1 MKTLQALLALFA
13 FAFLPLR
20 AASLDD
26 LTYTTTDGEVTI
38 TDCNEGATGELVIPA
53 TIDGNPVTSIG
64 RYAFFFTSLTSI
76 TIPYG
81 VTSIGSGAFSMCG
94 SLTSITI
101 PNSVTSI
108 GGGAFYEC
116 RSLFRITIPDG
127 VTSIGSGAFRECD
140 SLTSITIP
148 DGVTSIGEAAFAG
161 CLRLKS
167 INVTNRNVN
176 FTDVNGVLFDAEME
190 LLLAYPAGKNDLS
203 YNIPNSVTS
212 IGVSA
217 FEGCTVVNE
226 CPNLTSI
233 TIPDSVTSIGDAAFL
248 GCYSLTSI
256 RFQGVAPTMGS
267 GVFSGVSA
275 GAQAYVWNE
284 FADSFGGFGNTWE
297 GLAVAIQIPPSLA
310 DLTYTTTNG
319 KVTITDCDEAATGEL
334 VIPPTVG
341 GNPVTWIG
349 YSAFEDCTSLT
360 SIIIPDSVT
369 SIDYYTF
376 YGCTSLT
383 SITIGNSVT
392 SIGHDAF
399 GYCTSLTSI
408 IIPDSVTSIDDYA
421 FEDCTSLTSIRFQ
434 GIAPTMGFNVFNG
447 LPEEAK
453 AYVSNEVADS
463 FGGFGSTWEGLTLV
477 IEAIIT
483 DCGFVNATTFFIE
496 FEPAGAGYQV
506 MSSPTL
512 GFGNAVE
519 VTPTLQPTGESDNRF
534 EFTASGSRNFYRLEP
549 TE

>member
-1 MKTLQALLALFA
+1 MKPLQALLAILVC
-13 FAFLPLR
+13 AFLPLN

-26 LTYTTTDGEVTI
+26 LLYTTTNGEVTI
-38 TDCNEGATGELVIPA
+38 TSCDTFATGELVIPN

-64 RYAFFFTSLTSI
+64 DEAFLFTSLTSI
-76 TIPYG
+76 TIPD
-81 VTSIGSGAFSMCG
+81 
-94 SLTSITI
+94 
-101 PNSVTSI
+101 SVTSI
-108 GGGAFYEC
+108 GYGAFAFC
-116 RSLFRITIPDG
+116 GLTSITIPDG
-127 VTSIGSGAFRECD
+127 VTSIGVVAFYECGSLSRITIPDSVTSIGGGAFVRCD

-267 GVFSGVSA
+267 SVFSGVSA

-310 DLTYTTTNG
+310 DLTYTTTND

-334 VIPPTVG
+334 VIPPTIE
-341 GNPVTWIG
+341 GNPVTSIG
-349 YSAFEDCTSLT
+349 DFAFAACRSLT
-360 SIIIPDSVT
+360 RITIPDSVT
-369 SIDYYTF
+369 SIGDEAF
-376 YGCTSLT
+376 LFTSLT
-383 SITIGNSVT
+383 SITIGSGVT
-392 SIGHDAF
+392 SIG
-399 GYCTSLTSI
+399 
-408 IIPDSVTSIDDYA
+408 DYA
-421 FEDCTSLTSIRFQ
+421 FYDCTSLTSIRFQ
-434 GIAPTMGFNVFNG
+434 GVAPTMGFNVFNG

-477 IEAIIT
+477 IEATIT
-483 DCGFVNATTFFIE
+483 NCGFVNATTFFIE
-496 FEPAGAGYQV
+496 FEPAGAGYRV

-512 GFGNAVE
+512 GFGNAIE